1 MPRPSLLLLSAALVC
16 GAALAQQP
24 AVKKVPPPYTLP
36 TDGAK
41 AYVAYCASC
50 HGLKGL
56 GDGPVAAS
64 LKIPPPDLTTLTRRN
79 QGQFPSSRV
88 AESIKGETS
97 TQAHGSADMPV
108 WGPAF
113 RNMDG
118 RSEGATKVR
127 VHNLVRHIESLQAK

>member
-1 MPRPSLLLLSAALVC
+1 MSRSSLLLLGAALAC
-16 GAALAQQP
+16 GATLAQQP
-24 AVKKVPPPYTLP
+24 AVKKVPAPYTLP

-41 AYVAYCASC
+41 VYAAYCASC

-64 LKIPPPDLTTLTRRN
+64 LKIPTPDLTTLTRRN

-88 AESIKGETS
+88 AESIKGENN

-127 VHNLVRHIESLQAK
+127 IHNLVRFLESLQAK